1 MERIGTSFLNPTST
15 KETEKRGIPMFPP
28 TSDVLGKGGGEGGRV
43 EGEGCLAD
51 VGRSK
56 PPEKLSSPK
65 LLPENPS
72 GQMQTATSD
81 FAWPLSAEHYV
92 LDTKIGIGAF
102 ATVWMAHC
110 VAFETPRLV
119 AIKIMDLEILSNS
132 FEEIRMEVNM
142 MRLADHPNT
151 VRCYC
156 SFVTGKELWL
166 VMEYMNMGS
175 CLRVIS
181 VSRKKGKKEG
191 MLEKWVAYILYET
204 LQGLA
209 YFHNN
214 GQLHRDIKAGN
225 ILLSRDGRVQLA
237 DFGVA
242 GWLVGNGKR
251 RKTTRSFVGTPCWMA
266 PEVMEQLD
274 GYDQRADV
282 WSIGITALE
291 LAKGFAPY
299 AKLEPMKV
307 LLKTIEQDPP
317 SLKTYEED
325 KQADGEAFSRPFK
338 EFVRLCLQKLP
349 KKRPSVATLLN
360 HSFFKKHNLAAA
372 KESLIQDLLN
382 HLRTVPSVAS
392 PPAHNGEIVA
402 KYGNPIG
409 AAAAKPKCASSDVAN
424 TGGEGGGVAKDAD
437 VMREQVRG
445 GSERA
450 RMEVKL
456 PPPST
461 IGERPIGTTW
471 VFDDGSHVVLKGTDS
486 AKGENHETDEIED
499 FYQEFEAA
507 GFKSDALT
515 QSTQNKEG

>member
-1 MERIGTSFLNPTST
+1 M
-15 KETEKRGIPMFPP
+15 MPP
-28 TSDVLGKGGGEGGRV
+28 TSDALGKGGGCITGVGG
-43 EGEGCLAD
+43 
-51 VGRSK
+51 SK
-56 PPEKLSSPK
+56 PHRSLSLPPTQLSENSPGQKQDTNDPE
-65 LLPENPS
+65 
-72 GQMQTATSD
+72 
-81 FAWPLSAEHYV
+81 WPLSAQHYV

-102 ATVWMAHC
+102 ATVWMAYC
-110 VAFETPRLV
+110 MAFENPRRV

-175 CLRVIS
+175 CLRVMNIS
-181 VSRKKGKKEG
+181 KKKGKKEG
-191 MLEKWVAYILYET
+191 LLEKWVAYILHET

-209 YFHNN
+209 YFHSS
-214 GQLHRDIKAGN
+214 GQLHRDVKAGN
-225 ILLSRDGRVQLA
+225 ILLSSDGRVQLA

-242 GWLVGNGKR
+242 GWLIGNGKR

-317 SLKTYEED
+317 SLKTYEGD
-325 KQADGEAFSRPFK
+325 KQPDGEAFSRPFK
-338 EFVRLCLQKLP
+338 EFVRLCLQKIP

-360 HSFFKKHNLAAA
+360 HSFFKKHNLSAA
-372 KESLIQDLLN
+372 KESLIHDLLD
-382 HLRTVPSVAS
+382 HLPSVPSRAS
-392 PPAHNGEIVA
+392 PACDGKGDKVYENA
-402 KYGNPIG
+402 IG
-409 AAAAKPKCASSDVAN
+409 GAAKPKRVSMDVMNA
-424 TGGEGGGVAKDAD
+424 GGGVGVAEDAD
-437 VMREQVRG
+437 VRKSLDPG
-445 GSERA
+445 FERA
-450 RMEVKL
+450 RMEVTM
-456 PPPST
+456 PPPSA
-461 IGERPIGTTW
+461 IDDRPVGTTW
-471 VFDDGSHVVLKGTDS
+471 VFDDGSHVVLKRDDS
-486 AKGENHETDEIED
+486 AAEKQETDEIED

-507 GFKSDALT
+507 GFLSDALT
-515 QSTQNKEG
+515 QGSTSNLAENIHDKKAR

>member
-1 MERIGTSFLNPTST
+1 MISPA
-15 KETEKRGIPMFPP
+15 
-28 TSDVLGKGGGEGGRV
+28 SDVLGKEGRRV
-43 EGEGCLAD
+43 EGEVCVND
-51 VGRSK
+51 VGQSK
-56 PPEKLSSPK
+56 PPKKLSLPTP
-65 LLPENPS
+65 LPENPS
-72 GQMQTATSD
+72 GQTQTEEGEVV
-81 FAWPLSAEHYV
+81 WPLGGEHYT
-92 LDTKIGIGAF
+92 LNTKIGIGAF
-102 ATVWMAHC
+102 ATVWKAHC
-110 VAFETPRLV
+110 MDFDTPRLV
-119 AIKIMDLEILSNS
+119 AIKSMDLEILSNS
-132 FEEIRMEVNM
+132 YEEIRMEVNM

-175 CLRVIS
+175 CLRVMN

-191 MLEKWVAYILYET
+191 MLEKWVAYILHET

-225 ILLSRDGRVQLA
+225 ILLSSDGRVQLA

-242 GWLVGNGKR
+242 GWLIGHGKR

-338 EFVRLCLQKLP
+338 EFVRLCLQKIP

-372 KESLIQDLLN
+372 KESLIHDFLS
-382 HLRTVPSVAS
+382 HLPTVPSPSS
-392 PPAHNGEIVA
+392 PPAYNGLVNADKHI
-402 KYGNPIG
+402 NPISSDS
-409 AAAAKPKCASSDVAN
+409 AKPKRASSDVSNA
-424 TGGEGGGVAKDAD
+424 GEGGIAIDAD
-437 VMREQVRG
+437 VMREQDIRE
-445 GSERA
+445 GSELA

-456 PPPST
+456 PPPSSFN
-461 IGERPIGTTW
+461 ERPMGTTW
-471 VFDDGSHVVLKGTDS
+471 VFDDGSHVVLKGTDA
-486 AKGENHETDEIED
+486 AKEENRETDEIED

-507 GFKSDALT
+507 GFKSDAMT
-515 QSTQNKEG
+515 QSKEG

>member
-1 MERIGTSFLNPTST
+1 MIGSSLNLTSPT
-15 KETEKRGIPMFPP
+15 KETTKGGITIMPP
-28 TSDVLGKGGGEGGRV
+28 TSEEVLGKGGGEGG
-43 EGEGCLAD
+43 CLT
-51 VGRSK
+51 GTKSSNPK
-56 PPEKLSSPK
+56 PAMKQLSLPQ
-65 LLPENPS
+65 LPENPQ
-72 GQMQTATSD
+72 GQTQKASD
-81 FAWPLSAEHYV
+81 VVWPMSAEHYV

-110 VAFETPRLV
+110 MAFEVPRRV
-119 AIKIMDLEILSNS
+119 AIKIMDLENLSNS

-142 MRLADHPNT
+142 MRLAEHPNT

-166 VMEYMNMGS
+166 VMEYMDMGS
-175 CLRVIS
+175 CLRVMN
-181 VSRKKGKKEG
+181 VARKKGKIEG
-191 MLEKWVAYILYET
+191 MLEKWVAYILHET

-209 YFHNN
+209 YFHNS

-225 ILLSRDGRVQLA
+225 ILLSSDGRVQLA

-242 GWLVGNGKR
+242 GWLIGNGKR
-251 RKTTRSFVGTPCWMA
+251 RKTTKSFVGTPCWMA

-317 SLKTYEED
+317 SLKTYEGD
-325 KQADGEAFSRPFK
+325 KQPDGEAFSRSFK
-338 EFVRLCLQKLP
+338 EFIRLCLQKLP

-360 HSFFKKHNLAAA
+360 HSFFKKRNITAA
-372 KESLIQDLLN
+372 KESLVQDLLN
-382 HLRTVPSVAS
+382 HIPKVATGVS
-392 PPAHNGEIVA
+392 STPKADSSKVVEKCENEI
-402 KYGNPIG
+402 
-409 AAAAKPKCASSDVAN
+409 
-424 TGGEGGGVAKDAD
+424 GGVAKPKHASIDVVNAGGGGGIAEDMDATKAN
-437 VMREQVRG
+437 QVP
-445 GSERA
+445 GSER
-450 RMEVKL
+450 MKMKVT
-456 PPPST
+456 PPQPSA
-461 IGERPIGTTW
+461 IGDRPVGTTW
-471 VFDDGSHVVLKGTDS
+471 VFDDGSHVVLKGSDY
-486 AKGENHETDEIED
+486 AKEKQETDEIED

-515 QSTQNKEG
+515 QSEENLEEG